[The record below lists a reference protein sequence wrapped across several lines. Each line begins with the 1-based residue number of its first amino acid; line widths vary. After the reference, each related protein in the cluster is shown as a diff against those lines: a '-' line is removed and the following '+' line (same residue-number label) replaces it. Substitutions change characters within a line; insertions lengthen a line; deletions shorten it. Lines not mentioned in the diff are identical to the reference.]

1 MGMSSSIGRSNNAAF
16 FWALRY
22 SRLRKRPPG
31 RHRRHRHHPSLLLFS
46 LPFSCWCCF
55 LSFQRRLCLCVCEY
69 NASDKLLIMN
79 TQALKTFSTPKKR
92 WIKKITIN
100 PKPYTHK
107 CSVSYPIS
115 HKKKNERMGR
125 LLQNCLLLLLLRLF
139 RWGRNESFCVV
150 VRISSIYPLLW

>member
-115 HKKKNERMGR
+115 HKKKMKGWDV
-125 LLQNCLLLLLLRLF
+125 F
-139 RWGRNESFCVV
+139 FKIVFFFFSFVGEETKV
-150 VRISSIYPLLW
+150 FV

>member
-1 MGMSSSIGRSNNAAF
+1 MSSSIGRSNNAAF

-46 LPFSCWCCF
+46 LPFLVVVAFSPF
-55 LSFQRRLCLCVCEY
+55 KEDFVCVCEY
-69 NASDKLLIMN
+69 NASDKLLMN

-115 HKKKNERMGR
+115 HKKKMKG
-125 LLQNCLLLLLLRLF
+125 
-139 RWGRNESFCVV
+139 WD
-150 VRISSIYPLLW
+150 SSSKLSSSSSLSLGKKRKFLCRSTH